1 MVFPAP
7 RHSSRLSLLV
17 AGFEAFLAEGNTP
30 EMLAAGKLKIGY
42 RFTPCAPLEELGI
55 GPEITDEF
63 YADFAELAG
72 AA

>member
-1 MVFPAP
+1 MIRNRRAKIVATVGPA
-7 RHSSRLSLLV
+7 S
-17 AGFEAFLAEGNTP
+17 NTP